1 MLIHGVKRIFF
12 STGKKKIV
20 RYARAVVIT
29 VKYMS
34 DNGRTF
40 FDSQL
45 SEVISFFCRSVS
57 CTSALCN

>member
-1 MLIHGVKRIFF
+1 
-12 STGKKKIV
+12 V